1 MPLARTW
8 VITDYL
14 FSLADLLY
22 LARDGINSS
31 HSSCMIIFE
40 LVFFFLHIIFSP
52 FHPFTFRFPVLP
64 KAQPLRGSWHNT
76 TCAHMGCY
84 ELSVS
89 LPPTINHIYALWQL
103 NLVVIFY
110 KTPLLHRPFLKK
122 LKLIKRIK
130 GGVIPLS
137 SNGQKP
143 HQQSSFSSHKLSLRP
158 LIA

>member
-22 LARDGINSS
+22 LARDGIDSS

-89 LPPTINHIYALWQL
+89 LPPTKTHIYALHLL
-103 NLVVIFY
+103 NRVINIY
-110 KTPLLHRPFLKK
+110 KRTMRHPFLLEK

-130 GGVIPLS
+130 GEL
-137 SNGQKP
+137 
-143 HQQSSFSSHKLSLRP
+143 HFHFLQQAKAAPTIIF
-158 LIA
+158 LIV